1 MWLELIEKLLSET
14 NLTYLNADL
23 PLAVFM
29 VKLLPTRIK
38 FDKFINLQTFQ
49 DYLEYTK
56 SIELRYFIQC
66 TLKDEINEECLLK
79 EKEIED
85 EIKELDEMF
94 FEYHDEQPIMVT
106 PSYENRIILYKKYM
120 EGKDFKSAYQ
130 DYWKQEDA
138 NFLSTSNGL
147 NETWTL
153 PMYYNYFKNE
163 IKNRDDTFIIDRSTG
178 LYITY
183 RQLEKDI
190 LKILN
195 KFNTEEDFNK
205 LLKSIRCI
213 KLMEKQESLMP

>member
-29 VKLLPTRIK
+29 IKLLPTRIK

-106 PSYENRIILYKKYM
+106 PSYENRIILYKKFM
-120 EGKDFKSAYQ
+120 EGKDFKSSYQ
-130 DYWKQEDA
+130 DYWKQETVHFTRCNQWPQA
-138 NFLSTSNGL
+138 PWKLY
-147 NETWTL
+147 
-153 PMYYNYFKNE
+153 MYYDLFKKE
-163 IKNRDDTFIIDRSTG
+163 IKNRDDTVILDRSTG
-178 LYITY
+178 LYITKY

-190 LKILN
+190 LQILN
-195 KFNTEEDFNK
+195 KFNTEEDFK
-205 LLKSIRCI
+205 IGRAHV
-213 KLMEKQESLMP
+213 